1 MILSSGPGGQILTA
15 GGIMENS
22 QLGGNLALNVL
33 PVTDHE
39 QIEAE
44 AAAVQSMEVSLNL
57 TGGFEFLFPINI
69 PPSCE

>member
-1 MILSSGPGGQILTA
+1 
-15 GGIMENS
+15 MENS

-44 AAAVQSMEVSLNL
+44 AAAVQSMEVGLNL